1 MIKICFPF
9 VGDSFG
15 GSHKSS
21 ILLIEHL
28 DKAKFEPVIVLHKKG
43 KLSEYLDNKKI
54 EYKYLHMKYLA
65 GSEPKILKIILNIIF
80 NFFKI
85 FHFIKT
91 NKINIVHSNDLR
103 CNLTWSLPSK
113 ISCKHIWHQ
122 RTQISNSKIW
132 KIVPY
137 ITNRIIFISN
147 SIEKW
152 ENHKSKIV
160 YNPFQIQ
167 SFEKNN
173 EKQNI
178 IKNYNINK
186 NYKLI
191 ISVVGRIEI
200 DKGIETIIK
209 IAKMIPDAMFL
220 IIGNN
225 LYKGSFPENTKII
238 NFIDDVERVIAG
250 CDLLLSASLKEGFG
264 RSVVEAMLV
273 ETPVV
278 AANIPSYN
286 EISTSKK
293 YLNLVENNSPKY
305 FVNKI
310 NQVIEEIDVKR
321 ENYIS
326 ARIFAENKF
335 SLSEHISRM
344 ENIYESLS

>member
-167 SFEKNN
+167 SFEKLAYGAPN
-173 EKQNI
+173 QC
-178 IKNYNINK
+178 
-186 NYKLI
+186 
-191 ISVVGRIEI
+191 
-200 DKGIETIIK
+200 DET
-209 IAKMIPDAMFL
+209 
-220 IIGNN
+220 
-225 LYKGSFPENTKII
+225 
-238 NFIDDVERVIAG
+238 
-250 CDLLLSASLKEGFG
+250 
-264 RSVVEAMLV
+264 
-273 ETPVV
+273 
-278 AANIPSYN
+278 
-286 EISTSKK
+286 
-293 YLNLVENNSPKY
+293 
-305 FVNKI
+305 
-310 NQVIEEIDVKR
+310 
-321 ENYIS
+321 
-326 ARIFAENKF
+326 KF
-335 SLSEHISRM
+335 SKSTTE
-344 ENIYESLS
+344 